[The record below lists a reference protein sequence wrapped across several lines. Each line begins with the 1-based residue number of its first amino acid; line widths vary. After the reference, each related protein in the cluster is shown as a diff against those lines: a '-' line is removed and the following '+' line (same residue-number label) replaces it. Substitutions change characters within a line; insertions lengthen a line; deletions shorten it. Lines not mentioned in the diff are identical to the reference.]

1 MADRLSREEQN
12 AKLMRSIE
20 IAKRAQ
26 EEDEIRQ
33 WRHATSAAKGKA
45 IAELIDLAE
54 AIVRSTRRPPLRGP
68 MVAYKSQLT
77 SSRERN
83 P

>member
-26 EEDEIRQ
+26 EEDEIPQ
-33 WRHATSAAKGKA
+33 WR
-45 IAELIDLAE
+45 
-54 AIVRSTRRPPLRGP
+54 RPTTT
-68 MVAYKSQLT
+68 A
-77 SSRERN
+77 SSD
-83 P
+83 